1 MVYYSVSYIVNLTEE
16 ATDFIESIVD
26 LKLKAKTFRTLDL
39 LQEFGP
45 YLSMPHSKNVQN
57 GEGLNELR
65 TQQSNNIVRLFYFFL
80 KDNIYIVTSGYI
92 KKDQKLKK
100 GEIDKAIN
108 IMKKIKEMCK

>member
-1 MVYYSVSYIVNLTEE
+1 MSYIVNLTEE
-16 ATDFIESIVD
+16 ATDFIESIPD

-45 YLSMPHSKNVQN
+45 FLSMPHSKNVQN

-100 GEIDKAIN
+100 GEIDRAIN
-108 IMKKIKEMCK
+108 IMKKIQEKNK

>member
-1 MVYYSVSYIVNLTEE
+1 VSYIVNLTEE
-16 ATDFIESIVD
+16 ATDFIKTIPD

-45 YLSMPHSKNVQN
+45 FLSMPHSKNVQN

-100 GEIDKAIN
+100 GEIDRAIN
-108 IMKKIKEMCK
+108 IMKKIQEKNK

>member
-1 MVYYSVSYIVNLTEE
+1 MSYTINLTDE
-16 ATDFIESIVD
+16 ATNFFDSIKD

-39 LQEFGP
+39 LEEFGP
-45 YLSMPHSKNVQN
+45 YLSMPHTKNIQN

-100 GEIDKAIN
+100 AEIDKAID
-108 IMKKIKEMCK
+108 IMKKIKETYKCN

>member
-1 MVYYSVSYIVNLTEE
+1 LVYYSVSYIVNLSEE
-16 ATDFIESIVD
+16 ATDFIESIPD

-45 YLSMPHSKNVQN
+45 FLSMPHSKNVQN

-100 GEIDKAIN
+100 GEIDRAIN
-108 IMKKIKEMCK
+108 FMKKIQ

>member
-1 MVYYSVSYIVNLTEE
+1 LVYYSVSYIVNLSEE
-16 ATDFIESIVD
+16 ATDFIESIPD

-45 YLSMPHSKNVQN
+45 FLSMPHSKNVQN

-100 GEIDKAIN
+100 GEIDRAIN
-108 IMKKIKEMCK
+108 FMKKIQEKCK